1 MFGDALLPSEC
12 SLIIEELKETSLCF
26 QVERLNSRLLLCY
39 SVVAMLNRNTLAVC
53 SWAPDHSAHREHSI
67 PPRRVGEA
75 QSAKWKADRDLA
87 WLGAPRTQPGARSN
101 TPQTTEKA
109 TPWAVIVQQQ

>member
-1 MFGDALLPSEC
+1 MFPGKEAEFSV
-12 SLIIEELKETSLCF
+12 IIM
-26 QVERLNSRLLLCY
+26 LLLC
-39 SVVAMLNRNTLAVC
+39 VVAMLNRNTLAVC

-87 WLGAPRTQPGARSN
+87 WLGARRTQPGARSN

-109 TPWAVIVQQQ
+109 MSWPVIVQQQ